1 MESGPPEAKR
11 PRLTAVGPSH
21 WQQLPQPQP
30 TNPPPPHSA
39 GPHHPQL
46 PPPQYQPPPPHHH
59 PFSRP
64 GELPHNPVQAQ
75 LDERRHHEPDRF
87 APPPIQ
93 EHHRH
98 PPSPAHIPPPY
109 HQYSR
114 EPLVKPD
121 PAQEDMTL
129 PQLRRPNSTGNA
141 PDGLPPTPHQM
152 PHPNHQQDDHR
163 RPPSFDNG
171 PQYPQSP
178 AMYRPPGAYTPAPPT
193 PVQLPGH
200 YEPQNHGYGHHAPS
214 PEVPYPAP
222 VAIATAKRKA
232 QRASQACDSCRQLKA
247 KCDELK
253 PCKNCKEKG
262 IQCNYREPPAKQPDK
277 VSADILEIMQSLK
290 AQMTSIDERMS
301 RMDSRVNSNLKRMDN
316 KIDRALTN
324 GGSLENVKMEST
336 RWRGGEDE
344 IQSDRETNGEPAM
357 TKEAA
362 DQVFQQANEIEIE
375 QEPEPPVDPGKPS
388 MPANHTTLAGLL
400 LKWPSIAKLVE
411 STLQTEKIQ
420 HVNEFPIRQEQQR
433 GLLRV
438 HGKGEGTDMEVKNV
452 LKEPHYNDLMT
463 DVNDMD
469 GQGSDAPTP
478 PPGENWGQC
487 APLNDPNLSLYKGGP
502 LNVDGTPDFD
512 HSKVRKYVQSFK
524 DNILCM
530 HPIIVPK
537 ELDAL
542 VARFLYS
549 LPRDKEKQ
557 ATSAPPSAKF
567 VGAGSGPSAG
577 MPEAGT
583 KRKRSPAMDDPSQP
597 VPLQK
602 ANLPFRSIHSA
613 LVLSV
618 LALGKICLH
627 KGKLPDVVNEH
638 DNAHTQSPS
647 VRNGVPVSPVQ
658 GSQGSPPGAPPHPP
672 QLSGLPSPK
681 ENERMLGSR
690 RSSLQGGTS
699 MLKGAHTLK
708 RNLDVIPGLEYFALA
723 TDIVGSH
730 IGGANLKH
738 VYTWIFLGLYHG
750 QLGRVMESWAYIA
763 LAGRTLLVCL
773 RPSMSRLS
781 RYATRGEKIGKMRDN
796 QLAFAFWTCLQLES
810 DILAEL
816 RVPQT
821 GILHYEEQMPY
832 PNINLALQGY
842 SNAIMSSYS
851 AQLYL
856 RKQLNLIH
864 ELFYNPTARN
874 DRTTE
879 EKIEYLQTSLENSRH
894 QWVPA
899 EFTFND
905 SDPPAGD
912 ILSARLRAK
921 YWGSQNILYRPFID
935 AILHPETSSEGLFAP
950 HPRHLSDAPDTSNYP
965 LPPNMTVETF
975 PRALAYAARGINAL
989 IESTRAF
996 HGLDSKHRLLVTNV
1010 FTTAH
1015 AQWGNLLCLAA
1026 CYQHDVLSRFIPR
1039 ELLAELL
1046 SRTIEFFRLTSSP
1059 SSPLQADM
1067 NMLVAISE
1075 KLGLAREELDPGTNS
1090 SFSSMTS
1097 TGPQQ
1102 MAPPYGD
1109 YYSPGNGPQSMPPPH
1124 PVQ

>member
-1 MESGPPEAKR
+1 MP
-11 PRLTAVGPSH
+11 
-21 WQQLPQPQP
+21 
-30 TNPPPPHSA
+30 A
-39 GPHHPQL
+39 GPAL
-46 PPPQYQPPPPHHH
+46 SARRTGSIFRNLNQPIHHH
-59 PFSRP
+59 TLLVTIPNYLHRNTNRRLLIIIRFLVLASC
-64 GELPHNPVQAQ
+64 LLNPVQAQ

-109 HQYSR
+109 HQYTR

-141 PDGLPPTPHQM
+141 PDGLPPTHGM
-152 PHPNHQQDDHR
+152 PHPNHQPDDHR
-163 RPPSFDNG
+163 RPPEFR
-171 PQYPQSP
+171 QRP
-178 AMYRPPGAYTPAPPT
+178 AIPSVACHVPAARKLYACPPNTC
-193 PVQLPGH
+193 QLPGH
-200 YEPQNHGYGHHAPS
+200 YEPQAHGYGPHAPS

-262 IQCNYREPPAKQPDK
+262 IQCNYREPPAKQ
-277 VSADILEIMQSLK
+277 
-290 AQMTSIDERMS
+290 S
-301 RMDSRVNSNLKRMDN
+301 RHISRRP
-316 KIDRALTN
+316 
-324 GGSLENVKMEST
+324 G
-336 RWRGGEDE
+336 WRGDPVRQRKRTEK
-344 IQSDRETNGEPAM
+344 PAM

-400 LKWPSIAKLVE
+400 LGWPSIARLVE
-411 STLQTEKIQ
+411 STLETEKIQ

-438 HGKGEGTDMEVKNV
+438 HGKGEGTDMEVKSV

-478 PPGENWGQC
+478 PPGENWDGQ
-487 APLNDPNLSLYKGGP
+487 
-502 LNVDGTPDFD
+502 
-512 HSKVRKYVQSFK
+512 KVRSKLQGQHPLYAPNHCSERAGCPRREVSVQSTQDK
-524 DNILCM
+524 D
-530 HPIIVPK
+530 
-537 ELDAL
+537 
-542 VARFLYS
+542 
-549 LPRDKEKQ
+549 KQ
-557 ATSAPPSAKF
+557 NTSAPPSAKF
-567 VGAGSGPSAG
+567 VGSGSASSAT
-577 MPEAGT
+577 MPESGT
-583 KRKRSPAMDDPSQP
+583 KRKRSPAVEDANQP
-597 VPLQK
+597 VSLQK

-627 KGKLPDVVNEH
+627 KGIPGVTARRTAASSSSIIRASIPERKRADPW
-638 DNAHTQSPS
+638 QSPLF
-647 VRNGVPVSPVQ
+647 
-658 GSQGSPPGAPPHPP
+658 PP
-672 QLSGLPSPK
+672 
-681 ENERMLGSR
+681 
-690 RSSLQGGTS
+690 GGTS
-699 MLKGAHTLK
+699 MPKGAHTLK

-781 RYATRGEKIGKMRDN
+781 RYAIRGEKIGKMRDN

-821 GILHYEEQMPY
+821 GISHYEEQMPY

-842 SNAIMSSYS
+842 SNAIVSSYS

-864 ELFYNPTARN
+864 ELFYNPSSRN

-879 EKIEYLQTSLENSRH
+879 EKMEYLQTSLETSRH

-899 EFTFND
+899 EFTFKD

-935 AILHPETSSEGLFAP
+935 IILHPDRPSDGLFSQTP
-950 HPRHLSDAPDTSNYP
+950 HRLHDTVDTSMYP

-975 PRALAYAARGINAL
+975 PRALTYAARGINAL

-996 HGLDSKHRLLVTNV
+996 HGLDPRHRLLVTNV

-1026 CYQHDVLSRFIPR
+1026 CYQHEVISKFIPR

-1046 SRTIEFFRLTSSP
+1046 SRTIEFFKLTSSP
-1059 SSPLQADM
+1059 SSPLQADL

-1075 KLGLAREELDPGTNS
+1075 KLGLMREELDPETNS

-1102 MAPPYGD
+1102 MGPPYGD